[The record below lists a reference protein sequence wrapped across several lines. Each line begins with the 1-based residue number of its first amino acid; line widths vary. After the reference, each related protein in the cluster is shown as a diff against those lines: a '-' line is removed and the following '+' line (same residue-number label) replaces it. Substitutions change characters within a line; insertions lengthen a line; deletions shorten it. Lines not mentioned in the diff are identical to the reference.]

1 VFHRRRPVRKWRLR
15 GRRAQVS
22 AVATILGLLLVVT
35 FIANYLTATLPGQMS
50 INDLNH
56 VVQVEDQV
64 GRLSAL
70 LQAASADDAVGA
82 QLTQPITLGSAGQPP
97 FASADP
103 GSIGPAT
110 NGAAFNLTLPIGGA
124 WSYVPPTIGTAGYK
138 GFPSA
143 SCTSTATQ
151 VTCSGTSI
159 AYWNV
164 SEASGT
170 NLAFTGASGTY
181 NVNIKD
187 SGTNATKASITT
199 TLNNVGTL
207 NLLVLGSN
215 VSIPLTLSGQGT
227 VNIEIVGNYD
237 NLTITDTS
245 GGGNVNL
252 LEVGLHDTT
261 WVPQAA
267 GLNFLANIAGT
278 SDYVRFSGT
287 ESALSATTVA
297 SVYFLGDTPTTTAC
311 PNDNLASSDFVE
323 GGHDLVQNHHGFGG
337 GTTYTSYGSYNVTY
351 NVTSTPVTLST
362 TPPAQWTEYNV
373 TPEFNA
379 LVPEAAYC
387 PLYVQASDPMS
398 LSALGGGT
406 IVHLASTYIPSAD
419 VAFDQGAVVYAQE
432 GGIPILLDP
441 PGISYTMSGK
451 ELSTLS
457 IWLPIFVGTIPID
470 SGLSTTEFESR
481 LVSTNTVTFSSGT
494 SLDIAAN
501 NNINVTITSPFAA
514 AWVGY
519 FNATYPF
526 DTFSYGCI
534 GPSAACSG
542 PYNTGGPL
550 GTAWIDIA
558 TGALLSTVTVQ
569 TAVFSVSL
577 V

>member
-1 VFHRRRPVRKWRLR
+1 MFRRRRPVRKWRLR
-15 GRRAQVS
+15 GRRGQVS

-64 GRLSAL
+64 GRLAAL
-70 LQAASADDAVGA
+70 LQAASAVDAVGA

-97 FASADP
+97 FAQADP
-103 GSIGPAT
+103 GTIAPAT
-110 NGAAFNLTLPIGGA
+110 NGSSFNLTLPIGGS
-124 WSYVPPTIGTAGYK
+124 WSYSAPTIGTAGYK
-138 GFPSA
+138 GFPST
-143 SCTSTATQ
+143 SCTSSATQ
-151 VTCSGTSI
+151 LTCTGSST

-181 NVNIKD
+181 NVAIKD
-187 SGTNATKASITT
+187 SGTNATKATITT

-215 VSIPLTLSGQGT
+215 VSIPFALSGQGT

-245 GGGNVNL
+245 GGGDVNL
-252 LEVGLHDTT
+252 VEVGLHDTT

-287 ESALSATTVA
+287 ESALNANTVA

-311 PNDNLASSDFVE
+311 PNDNLAASDFVE
-323 GGHDLVQNHHGFGG
+323 GGHNVVHTGGGFGG
-337 GTTYTSYGSYNVTY
+337 GHYTSYGQYNVTY

-362 TPPAQWTEYNV
+362 TPPAQWTEYNPL
-373 TPEFNA
+373 PEFNA

-387 PLYVQASDPMS
+387 PLYVQASNPLS
-398 LSALGGGT
+398 VSALGGGT
-406 IVHLASTYIPSAD
+406 IVHLSSTYIPSAD
-419 VAFDQGAVVYAQE
+419 VAFDQGAVVYAQQ
-432 GGIPILLDP
+432 GGIPILIDP
-441 PGISYTMSGK
+441 PGITATMSGTA
-451 ELSTLS
+451 LSALS
-457 IWLPIFVGTIPID
+457 IWLPIFVGTIPIA
-470 SGLSTTEFESR
+470 SGLSTAEFQSR
-481 LVSTNTVTFSSGT
+481 LVSTNTITFTSGSAT
-494 SLDIAAN
+494 DIAAN
-501 NNINVTITSPFAA
+501 NNINVTIVSPFAA

-519 FNATYPF
+519 FNATYPY
-526 DTFSYGCI
+526 DTFSYGCF
-534 GPSAACSG
+534 GPSAACNG

-558 TGALLSTVTVQ
+558 TGALLSTVTVE